1 MGPYLLWTT
10 DTTIES
16 DELEEVDRTISPT
29 LAMIAMWVSREK
41 ESRDVKKVY
50 RICFLGKAD
59 SFRQLSRP
67 AGNAERAREGDI
79 NCRSSKRPQ
88 GVGEKE
94 DTRSRRREGQE
105 SVAE

>member
-10 DTTIES
+10 DATIES